1 MKIFYVLFFI
11 LLSSPSMSHE
21 CVLQGTSAKEIT
33 IYNSCKADKSNNKSS
48 NKDLNNMLLKNKIKT
63 LKKENNNLKNQL
75 LDLKIRLDNILN
87 RINSYVDQK

>member
-1 MKIFYVLFFI
+1 MKIFYFLFFI
-11 LLSSPSMSHE
+11 LISNVSMSHE

-33 IYNSCKADKSNNKSS
+33 IYNSCKADKSKNKSS

-75 LDLKIRLDNILN
+75 LDLKIRLGNILN
-87 RINSYVDQK
+87 RINSYID

>member
-1 MKIFYVLFFI
+1 MKIFYFLLFI
-11 LLSSPSMSHE
+11 LVSNASMSHE
-21 CVLQGTSAKEIT
+21 CVLKGTSAKEIT

-75 LDLKIRLDNILN
+75 LDLKIRLGNILN
-87 RINSYVDQK
+87 RINSYVD

>member
-1 MKIFYVLFFI
+1 MKIFYFLFFI
-11 LLSSPSMSHE
+11 LVSNASMSHE
-21 CVLQGTSAKEIT
+21 CVLKGTSAKEIT

-75 LDLKIRLDNILN
+75 LDLKIRLGNILN
-87 RINSYVDQK
+87 RINSYFD